1 MLLSSMQSKCT
12 EVLFGFLCVAIFL
25 ACLLMRLTVS
35 NILTGNA
42 TEEEIKSSFLE
53 TLEDACSSPNEVLFC
68 EFDNYYEGLSIGI
81 MDDEDF
87 VNTLRNPWGI

>member
-1 MLLSSMQSKCT
+1 M
-12 EVLFGFLCVAIFL
+12 VN
-25 ACLLMRLTVS
+25 
-35 NILTGNA
+35 NILTGDA

-53 TLEDACSSPNEVLFC
+53 TLQDACSNPNEVSYC
-68 EFDNYYEGLSIGI
+68 EFEDYYEGLSIGI